1 MHTISIQ
8 SPSHA
13 AFIDITSEVQRVVAE
28 SGVESGACH
37 LFVPHTTAGLVVNE
51 SWDPSVRE
59 DIINSLSRIVPMHG
73 GYHHREGNSAAH
85 IKACLTGNSS
95 TLIVESGRVKL
106 GTWQGIFFAEF
117 DGPRNREVWVHV
129 A

>member
-1 MHTISIQ
+1 MQAISIR
-8 SPSHA
+8 SPSQA
-13 AFIDITSEVQRVVAE
+13 AFIDITSEVQRVVTE
-28 SGVESGACH
+28 SGVEAGVCH